1 MHVYQ
6 ILLSLSV
13 IRYVVADNPTANVS
27 SGTLVGR
34 SVEFSHEDVDI
45 TRTLYVFKGIPYAA
59 PPVGDLRFRPPQQV
73 EPWEGV
79 YNATEVGFACVQSI
93 SPLYSFGELLNE
105 DCLYLNVFA
114 PVTNSSNLPVMVWI
128 HGGGLIV
135 GSGTNGGLYD
145 GTVLAAIGEV
155 IVVSFNYRLGVFGF
169 FATGDKHAPG
179 NYGLL
184 DQIAALKWV
193 KENIAAFGG
202 DANKV
207 TIFGESAGSIS
218 VEHMLLSPMSEGLFH
233 RAIMQSGTSSIFG
246 GPRVDAEGQ
255 ATLAYGIGNMLGCE
269 QDNTEDLVRCLRTVP
284 TEDFE
289 PILNPEEGMLA
300 TIPGIDPDIGINPY
314 APYFDGQLITV
325 VPSDL
330 RNPGTLNKTGVDIL
344 IGANA
349 DEGTLLF
356 PYVVPFQFN
365 ATEITLSRAV
375 FEQYFSAFMFGSFKS
390 NPTILDAI
398 KLTYVPWEDADS
410 DDANYA
416 EAFSQMQGDHTFVC
430 PSDLSA
436 RAYAQSGANV
446 YVYHMT
452 HIPATWLTGL
462 PWTKAGH
469 GEDLPF
475 VFGLHFSPVYTWT
488 MPAEEVAMSRNIIR
502 YWTNFAKTGNPNLP
516 ESEANSSLADW
527 PRFEVPGLEYKEL
540 SLTMENK
547 RALKARECALW
558 NDFIPKVENRE
569 DEETATEPNEGDN
582 GKPPECTAGAIH
594 AAGVTVYCICAL
606 LLLPS
611 LLVMPASPEYIL

>member
-1 MHVYQ
+1 MTVSE
-6 ILLSLSV
+6 IVVLLVVFS
-13 IRYVVADNPTANVS
+13 YVVADNPTVNVS

-34 SVEFSHEDVDI
+34 SVEFSHKDVDI
-45 TRTLYVFKGIPYAA
+45 TRTLNVFKGIPYAA
-59 PPVGDLRFRPPQQV
+59 PPVGDLRFRPPQPV
-73 EPWEGV
+73 APWGGV
-79 YNATEVGFACVQSI
+79 YNATEVGFACVQSTA
-93 SPLYSFGELLNE
+93 PYYSFWERVNE

-128 HGGGLIV
+128 HGGALIL

-207 TIFGESAGSIS
+207 TIFGESAGSTS

-233 RAIMQSGTSSIFG
+233 RAIMQSGTSSMFG
-246 GPRVDAEGQ
+246 GPHVDAEGQ
-255 ATLAYGIGNMLGCE
+255 ATLAYGIGNMFGCQ

-284 TEDFE
+284 AKEFT
-289 PILNPEEGMLA
+289 PILNPEEGVLA
-300 TIPGIDPDIGINPY
+300 TIPGIDPDIAANPY

-325 VPSDL
+325 LPSDL
-330 RNPGTLNKTGVDIL
+330 RNPGTIKKTGIDIL

-349 DEGTLLF
+349 DEGTLFLA
-356 PYVVPFQFN
+356 YLVPKQIKSS
-365 ATEITLSRAV
+365 EVTLSRAV
-375 FEQYFSAFMFGSFKS
+375 YEQYFSAFLFGSFKS

-416 EAFSQMQGDHTFVC
+416 GAYSQMQGDHTFVC

-452 HIPATWLTGL
+452 HVPATLMTGI
-462 PWTKAGH
+462 PWMRAGH
-469 GEDLPF
+469 GEDIPF
-475 VFGLHFSPVYTWT
+475 VFGLHFSPVRNWT
-488 MPAEEVAMSRNIIR
+488 MPADEVAMSRNIIR

-558 NDFIPKVENRE
+558 NDFIPKVENRAE
-569 DEETATEPNEGDN
+569 EETPNEEDN
-582 GKPPECTAGAIH
+582 VQTSECTDGAVH
-594 AAGVTVYCICAL
+594 TVKVTVYGICAL

-611 LLVMPASPEYIL
+611 LLVMPVSPEYII